1 MIPKEKIKI
10 GVIGLGY
17 VGLPLAIEFSK
28 KYEVIGFDVNSK
40 RIKQLISGKD
50 NTNEVENDELK
61 KSSMNFSYNES
72 DLSHCNVFIVTVPT
86 PINDDKEPNLSP
98 IVEATKTVSKY
109 VKNGSFIIYES
120 TVYPG
125 TTEEVCV
132 PLLEEIS
139 KLKLNDDF
147 FVGYSP
153 ERINPGDKV
162 HTITKILK
170 ITSGSSKKAALFI
183 DDLYGSIITAG
194 TYKASSIKVAE
205 AAKVIENTQRD
216 VNIALINEL
225 SKIFNILDID
235 TSEVLRA
242 AETKWNF
249 IPFKPGLVGGHCI
262 GVDPYYLTHKAQQV
276 GYNPEIILAGRKIND
291 GMSEYVAEKFIEALD
306 KKNINVS
313 KAKVLVM
320 GLTFKENC
328 PDLRNTKIIDIVSSL
343 KLKGLDVKVSDPIC
357 SISEAK
363 DLYGIDLIQDLGEE
377 TYDGLIFAVPH
388 DNFTKMSI
396 EDAKKICKSNHIIF
410 DLKNILNSDQ
420 VDMRL

>member
-1 MIPKEKIKI
+1 MK
-10 GVIGLGY
+10 VTYL
-17 VGLPLAIEFSK
+17 
-28 KYEVIGFDVNSK
+28 
-40 RIKQLISGKD
+40 
-50 NTNEVENDELK
+50 T
-61 KSSMNFSYNES
+61 
-72 DLSHCNVFIVTVPT
+72 VFIVTVPT

-109 VKNGSFIIYES
+109 VKKGSFIIYES

-216 VNIALINEL
+216 VNIALINEP
-225 SKIFNILDID
+225 SKNFNILDID
-235 TSEVLRA
+235 TSEVLRV

-249 IPFKPGLVGGHCI
+249 IPFKPGLVGNCI
-262 GVDPYYLTHKAQQV
+262 GDPYYLTHKAQKE